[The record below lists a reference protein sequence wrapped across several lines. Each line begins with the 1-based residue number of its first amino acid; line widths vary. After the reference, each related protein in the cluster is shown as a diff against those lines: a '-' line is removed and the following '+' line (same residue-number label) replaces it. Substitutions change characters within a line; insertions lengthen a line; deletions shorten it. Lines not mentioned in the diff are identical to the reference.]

1 MLNFTFYNPTAIYFG
16 RGQVK
21 VLGDELARRA
31 KNVLIVTGSGSVKK
45 YGIFEDV
52 LREIKKSG
60 ASYEEISGICP
71 NPRISSVREGIEIAR
86 KSRADLVLAVGG
98 GSVIDAAKT
107 MAAGVPYEGDAWD
120 FFDKGVTPGDAL
132 PVGVV
137 LTLAAT
143 GSEMNA
149 NAVIT
154 NEPTKRKLALCSP
167 LIQPVFSILDPAYTF
182 TVNRYHTAAGVA
194 DIMAHVFEYYLSPI
208 PDADMQDALGE
219 AILKVCVE
227 TGPAACNKGD
237 DYDARANILWASTLA
252 LNGTVGRGKAA
263 DWTCHMI
270 EHEVSALNDMSH
282 GAGLAI
288 LLPAFMKIVSS
299 KYGPAQ
305 VARYGRNVFGI
316 KGGSDADTAEKASEA
331 TRRFFDSIGLPS
343 GLSRAGLAPETFP
356 GIARRAIEARGRIM
370 EFDQLTEQD
379 ILRVIELAH

>member
-1 MLNFTFYNPTAIYFG
+1 MLNFTFYNPTTIYFG
-16 RGQVK
+16 RGQVRA
-21 VLGDELARRA
+21 LGDELSERAR
-31 KNVLIVTGSGSVKK
+31 KVLIVTGSGSVKRS
-45 YGIFEDV
+45 GIFDDV
-52 LREIKKSG
+52 LREIKRSG
-60 ASYEEISGICP
+60 ASYEELAGICP
-71 NPRISSVREGIEIAR
+71 NPRLSSVYKGIEMAR
-86 KSRADLVLAVGG
+86 KSGADLILAVGG

-107 MAAGVPYEGDAWD
+107 IAAGAPYKGDVWD
-120 FFDKGVTPGDAL
+120 FFEKGVAPEDAL
-132 PVGVV
+132 PVGAV

-154 NEPTKRKLALCSP
+154 NEEAKRKLALSSP
-167 LIQPVFSILDPAYTF
+167 LIQPVFSILDPVYTF
-182 TVNRYHTAAGVA
+182 TVNSYHTAAGVA

-208 PDADMQDALGE
+208 SNADMQDAVGE

-227 TGPAACNKGD
+227 WGPVACNKGG

-288 LLPAFMKIVSS
+288 LLPAFMTVVSA
-299 KYGPAQ
+299 KYGPGQ

-316 KGGSDADTAEKASEA
+316 KGVNDADTAEKASEA

-343 GLSRAGLAPETFP
+343 GLTRAGIPPEDFP
-356 GIARRAIEARGRIM
+356 GIAKRALETRERVM
-370 EFDQLTEQD
+370 DFDQLTERD
-379 ILRVIELAH
+379 IIRVLELAE

>member
-1 MLNFTFYNPTAIYFG
+1 MLNFTFYNPTRIYFG

-21 VLGDELARRA
+21 ALGDGLLERARS
-31 KNVLIVTGSGSVKK
+31 VLVVTGTGSVKRS
-45 YGIFEDV
+45 GIFEDV
-52 LREIKKSG
+52 LEEIKKSG
-60 ASYEEISGICP
+60 ASYAELSGICP
-71 NPRISSVREGIEIAR
+71 NPRLSGVYKGIELAR
-86 KSRADLVLAVGG
+86 KMKADLILAVGG

-107 MAAGVPYEGDAWD
+107 IAAGVPYEGDVWD
-120 FFDKGVTPGDAL
+120 LFEKGVTPEGAL
-132 PVGVV
+132 PVGAV

-154 NEPTKRKLALCSP
+154 NEATKRKLAICSP
-167 LIQPVFSILDPAYTF
+167 FIQPVFSILDPAYTF
-182 TVNRYHTAAGVA
+182 TVNKYHTAAGVA

-208 PDADMQDALGE
+208 PGADMQDALGE

-227 TGPAACNKGD
+227 IGPIACNKGD
-237 DYDARANILWASTLA
+237 DYNARANILWASTLA

-288 LLPAFMKIVSS
+288 LLPEFMKVVSS
-299 KYGPAQ
+299 KYGPGQ

-316 KGGSDADTAEKASEA
+316 KGSDDADTAGKAA
-331 TRRFFDSIGLPS
+331 KKTREFFDSLGLPS
-343 GLSRAGLAPETFP
+343 RLAQAGVTSEAFSGIASRAV
-356 GIARRAIEARGRIM
+356 EARGRVM
-370 EFDQLTEQD
+370 EFEQFTERD
-379 ILRVIELAH
+379 ILRVLELAQ